1 MKTRGAK
8 KPKKTFAD
16 IDAGRK
22 RYSPEA
28 EGYGDASEWRDAF
41 RERMGFEEAERVIHG
56 QNQTPRQI
64 LGVGKNTTWPEIK
77 SAYRKLVLEFHPD
90 RVVGEVAKIKA
101 EETLKKI
108 NAAFAVLAHEF
119 GK

>member
-1 MKTRGAK
+1 MRAAAKK

-16 IDAGRK
+16 IDAARK
-22 RYSPEA
+22 RYSPEV

-41 RERMGFEEAERVIHG
+41 RERMGFEEAERIIHG
-56 QNQTPRQI
+56 QDQSPREI
-64 LGVGKNTTWPEIK
+64 LGVKLRATWAEIK

-90 RVVGEVAKIKA
+90 RVTGEVAKIKA
-101 EETLKKI
+101 EEMLKRI